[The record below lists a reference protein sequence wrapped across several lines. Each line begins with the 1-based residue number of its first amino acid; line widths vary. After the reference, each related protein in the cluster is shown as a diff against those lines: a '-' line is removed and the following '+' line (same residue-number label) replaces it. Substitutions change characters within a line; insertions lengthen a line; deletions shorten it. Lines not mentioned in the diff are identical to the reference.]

1 MPTWP
6 DDPDRTVPSSARRG
20 PAAGGAEILRW
31 PADAARREVLRLQG
45 RPRLLVLDAD
55 ARPPSST
62 DDREDWTWTPV
73 DERDLFSRLQRLAS
87 LAAPDD
93 IDLDDLV
100 IRDGA
105 ACLAGL
111 AVALPPIEARLVE
124 ALLEPPRRVR
134 SRAEVHQ
141 ALWGDEPRV
150 HRALDSRIFTLRR
163 RLAPLGVT
171 VVAVRRRGIALA
183 RAHEG
188 PER

>member
-1 MPTWP
+1 VPTRP
-6 DDPDRTVPSSARRG
+6 DDPDRALPSPARRG

-31 PADAARREVLRLQG
+31 PADAARREELRLEG
-45 RPRLLVLDAD
+45 RPRLLVLDAG
-55 ARPPSST
+55 AQPPSPT

-93 IDLDDLV
+93 VDLDDLV
-100 IRDGA
+100 VRDGS

-111 AVALPPIEARLVE
+111 AVALPPLESRLLEV
-124 ALLEPPRRVR
+124 LLEPPRRVR
-134 SRAEVHQ
+134 SRDEVHQ

-171 VVAVRRRGIALA
+171 VVAVRRRGLTLA
-183 RAHEG
+183 RSHDG
-188 PER
+188 PAR